1 MWTFLLVTF
10 VTFWHN
16 TRNFQEKI
24 SGNTGSRTS
33 AAWAQLNTDKYS
45 IAFISKMCDFV
56 EMKTISNMAD
66 GVLSKLT
73 KEYSRDK
80 KITQDVLT
88 ELRPVFGE
96 IIFESLELL
105 EWKDG
110 ITEIHSNTS
119 KRTMF
124 NVRGHGPIFD
134 VNYIILPASWRWD
147 ALIRTGFTMHWR

>member
-1 MWTFLLVTF
+1 
-10 VTFWHN
+10 
-16 TRNFQEKI
+16 
-24 SGNTGSRTS
+24 
-33 AAWAQLNTDKYS
+33 
-45 IAFISKMCDFV
+45 MCDFV

-73 KEYSRDK
+73 EEYSRNK

-105 EWKDG
+105 ERKDG

-134 VNYIILPASWRWD
+134 VNYIILPASWWRCSYNNWIYN
-147 ALIRTGFTMHWR
+147 ALTLGQ